1 VGIQNDAVAAVDRHI
16 EAHDS
21 RILAEFIRFVGL
33 PNVSAD
39 LEDIDVVAT
48 EIAQKLESRGIAAR
62 LIRREGVAPIVTGRI
77 DAGPGRPT
85 IGIYAHYDGQPVDQA
100 GWLTEPFAAIV
111 KSGGEVVDDPTAA
124 LHIDPEWRIFAR
136 STSDD
141 KAPIQAFVSAVDAL
155 ADAAIE
161 PTVNVVL
168 LFEGQEEAGSPD
180 LAAYLEENA
189 DWFGADMWLICDGP
203 IHQSGTPQIIFGVR
217 GITQMDITVL
227 GPVRGLHSGHY
238 GNWVPNPAW
247 TLVQLLATMRSSDGT
262 ALIDGFYDDVVPP
275 TDAEIE
281 AIRSMPDYEA
291 GLLAEFGIK
300 TSEGGIESLVERMY
314 RPSLNIRG
322 LDAGPVGESAA
333 NVLPGS
339 ATVSI
344 DIRLPPGHDPE
355 GMIARVV
362 DHIERQGFAVF
373 ETMPSIDERRR
384 HERVAVVKGD
394 PHYTGMRVPI
404 AGDVG
409 DAILGAAEAASTSG
423 EVVAMPT
430 LGGSVPIV
438 HFDRILGVPTLIVPM
453 ANHDN
458 NQHDANENIRLGT
471 LWYGIRLMAA
481 LMTMQKTTTSVPI
494 SRGTKEERSD
504 DSGG

>member
-1 VGIQNDAVAAVDRHI
+1 MSIQNDAVAAATRHI
-16 EAHDS
+16 SENGPT
-21 RILAEFIRFVGL
+21 ILEEFLRFVGL

-39 LEDIDVVAT
+39 LDDVEIVADAIV
-48 EIAQKLESRGIAAR
+48 EKLGSRGVDAR
-62 LIRREGVAPIVTGRI
+62 LIRRDGVAPLVTGRI
-77 DAGPGRPT
+77 EAGSDKAT
-85 IGIYAHYDGQPVDQA
+85 IGVYAHYDGQPVDQA
-100 GWLTEPFAAIV
+100 GWLTDPFAAVV
-111 KSGGEVVDDPTAA
+111 KSDGRIVDDPASSA
-124 LHIDPEWRIFAR
+124 VIDPEWRVYAR

-141 KAPIQAFVSAVDAL
+141 KAPIQAISSALDAL
-155 ADAAIE
+155 SEAGIA

-189 DWFGADMWLICDGP
+189 EWFAADMWLICDGP
-203 IHQSGTPQIIFGVR
+203 VHQSGTPQIIFGVR
-217 GITQMDITVL
+217 GIAQLDITVL

-247 TLVQLLATMRSSDGT
+247 TLVQLLASMRTPAGDVT
-262 ALIDGFYDDVVPP
+262 IEGFYDDVVPP
-275 TDAEIE
+275 TEAELD
-281 AIRSMPDYEA
+281 AIRAIPEYEA
-291 GLLAEFGIK
+291 DLLAEFGVRA
-300 TSEGGIESLVERMY
+300 SEGDGESLVERMY

-322 LDAGPVGESAA
+322 FDAGPVGERAA

-344 DIRLPPGHDPE
+344 DIRLPPGHDPAAMT
-355 GMIARVV
+355 GKVIA
-362 DHIERQGFAVF
+362 HIERQGFAVF
-373 ETMPSIDERRR
+373 DDVPPLDERRS
-384 HERVAVVKGD
+384 HELMAVVVSD

-404 AGDVG
+404 ASPVG
-409 DAILGAAEAASTSG
+409 DAILGAAGAASESG

-458 NQHDANENIRLGT
+458 NQHDANENIRIAN

-481 LMTMQKTTTSVPI
+481 LLTVEEKTAGNS
-494 SRGTKEERSD
+494 
-504 DSGG
+504 